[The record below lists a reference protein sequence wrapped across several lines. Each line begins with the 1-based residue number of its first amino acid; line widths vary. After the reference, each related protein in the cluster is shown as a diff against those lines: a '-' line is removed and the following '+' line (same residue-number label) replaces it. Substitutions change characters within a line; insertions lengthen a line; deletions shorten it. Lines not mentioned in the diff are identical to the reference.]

1 MKIETFTDQLCK
13 LGEGPVWDAY
23 RNEIYW
29 LDILNGKIHQYS
41 MTDCNVKTY
50 TVHAMVGCLAIC
62 KNGELLVA
70 LEDGFGFLDR
80 STGDIRMT
88 HDPEHHLPTN
98 RFNDGKCDVEGRLWA
113 GTMALDESVG
123 AGSLYMYHDNQSFKK
138 IEEVSISNGIAWNVD
153 NTIMYFIDSPT
164 LEVISYS
171 FDKKT
176 GTISDKK
183 RIIQISRSDGF
194 PDGMT
199 IDTEGMLWIAH
210 WDGWQITRWNPNT
223 GEKLSH
229 ISLPVSRVT
238 SCTFGGKDLKDLFI
252 TSARVGLTEEELQKQ
267 PLAGSL
273 FLIRNCG
280 FEGLPAFEFNN
291 LV

>member
-1 MKIETFTDQLCK
+1 MKIETITDQLCK
-13 LGEGPVWDAY
+13 LGEGPVWDAT

-29 LDILNGKIHQYS
+29 LDIINRKIHQYS
-41 MTDCNVKTY
+41 MTDGNAKTY

-62 KNGELLVA
+62 KNGELLLA

-80 STGDIRMT
+80 STGDIRMS
-88 HDPEHHLPTN
+88 HDPEQHLPTN

-113 GTMALDESVG
+113 GTMAIDESAG
-123 AGSLYMYHDNQSFKK
+123 AGSLYMYHDNQSYKK
-138 IEEVSISNGIAWNVD
+138 IEEVSISNGIAWNTD
-153 NTIMYFIDSPT
+153 NTIMYYIDSPT
-164 LEVISYS
+164 LEVISFS
-171 FDKKT
+171 FDKRT
-176 GTISDKK
+176 GAIADKK

-199 IDTEGMLWIAH
+199 IDKEGMLWIAH